1 MMCHIYNIFLNVL
14 SHVWL
19 FSTLWT
25 VVHQIPLSMGFF
37 RQEFW
42 SGLLFPSPRGL
53 PDPGIEPTSAASQAY
68 SLPAEPSRKP
78 ALSLLGRPNL
88 YFLL

>member
-1 MMCHIYNIFLNVL
+1 MCHIYNIFLNVL

-37 RQEFW
+37 SQEYW
-42 SGLLFPSPRGL
+42 NGL
-53 PDPGIEPTSAASQAY
+53 PFPPPGNLLDPGIEPTSPAS
-68 SLPAEPSRKP
+68 P
-78 ALSLLGRPNL
+78 ALQADSLLQSHRGSP
-88 YFLL
+88 

>member
-1 MMCHIYNIFLNVL
+1 MMCHIDNIFLNVL

-37 RQEFW
+37 SQEYW
-42 SGLLFPSPRGL
+42 NGLPFPPPGGL
-53 PDPGIEPTSAASQAY
+53 PDRGIETASPVSPALQGILY
-68 SLPAEPSRKP
+68 SLSH
-78 ALSLLGRPNL
+78 
-88 YFLL
+88 